1 MKVIAI
7 ALCVLMLQASSV
19 FAQAAD
25 PLPPPAP
32 AFDPEKL
39 PVSIGRI
46 RLQLKSAPPA
56 KFSGMRI
63 EQTIEV
69 VGVAPKVL
77 LWNPGT
83 AKLAD
88 GPVPFGAPTQKDI
101 LNLITPQEFKRYPID
116 LNALMQWLAE
126 RLGEKTAE

>member
-1 MKVIAI
+1 MKVVATV
-7 ALCVLMLQASSV
+7 LCVLIIQVAGVL
-19 FAQAAD
+19 AQAAD
-25 PLPPPAP
+25 PPAP
-32 AFDPEKL
+32 TFAPEKL
-39 PVSIGRI
+39 PVSIERI
-46 RLQLKSAPPA
+46 RLQLKAAPPT
-56 KFSGMRI
+56 KFAGLRI

-83 AKLAD
+83 AKLAN

-101 LNLITPQEFKRYPID
+101 LDLITPQEFKRYPVD
-116 LNALMQWLAE
+116 LNALMRWLAE